1 MAYKLGV
8 SLEEVQEIRRV
19 INPFLALPESH
30 NWASDRY
37 CLYLNDKK
45 KLDRV
50 LEWCCKLV
58 PSRSLGT
65 RRENEWEE
73 GEAETIVNQS
83 TPVDYTPEQ
92 GFQLQKMGLVDL
104 KGDQASLSCELF
116 LEYFLSILP
125 I

>member
-1 MAYKLGV
+1 M
-8 SLEEVQEIRRV
+8 
-19 INPFLALPESH
+19 
-30 NWASDRY
+30 
-37 CLYLNDKK
+37 
-45 KLDRV
+45 
-50 LEWCCKLV
+50 
-58 PSRSLGT
+58 
-65 RRENEWEE
+65 
-73 GEAETIVNQS
+73 VNQS